1 MADSEIEHVRAALSS
16 HFGIEASEVKLLV
29 DAGSNPNHV
38 VTAASTG
45 QQFLVKALRS
55 RLGAWVA
62 ENARQITA
70 IAAHVASNGLPTPGP
85 IPTLAGGA
93 QIISV
98 GDDVE
103 VKITGEQGRV
113 TMSNGHAHKVCSKW
127 YLTEELKMRG
137 GFVAVVEGPADGEMT
152 HFVVLPWAV
161 GYVRADNLLAQ
172 SPAFASAVLQQ
183 IGSILAKLH
192 SLPLPDGLVLPRPEA
207 PGGHNLC
214 DIGTF
219 MECASDPASLF
230 PGQESEDAKWFRS
243 WLPNMVELWKDVPEP
258 TVLCHGDAYLDNVLA
273 KQGGDAPEDLSLLLI
288 DWEDSC
294 MTNPVADLAAC
305 AVGTCF
311 TLSLGGEGSE
321 DVAVE
326 MIKDRLIALVA
337 GYQQQR
343 LIPSAERALLRP
355 MMQACAWACGCFRYG
370 NFVAGDTGLKSR
382 KYRQLIEVTN
392 ILSDMGSE
400 FEALAFPG

>member
-1 MADSEIEHVRAALSS
+1 MADSEIDHVRAALRSQ
-16 HFGIEASEVKLLV
+16 FGIEASHIKLLV
-29 DAGSNPNHV
+29 DAGSNPNHS
-38 VTAASTG
+38 VTASTG

-62 ENARQITA
+62 DNARQITDV
-70 IAAHVASNGLPTPGP
+70 AAHVASHGLPTPGP
-85 IPTLAGGA
+85 IRTVAGSA
-93 QIISV
+93 HMVSV
-98 GDDVE
+98 GNEVE
-103 VKITGEQGRV
+103 VKGTNEQGKV
-113 TMSNGHAHKVCSKW
+113 TMTNGHAHKVCSKW
-127 YLTEELKMRG
+127 YLTEELNVRG
-137 GFVAVVEGPADGEMT
+137 GYVAVVEGPADGEMT

-161 GYVRADNLLAQ
+161 GYVRADSLLTQ
-172 SPAFASAVLQQ
+172 SPASASVVLQQ
-183 IGSILAKLH
+183 IGNILAKLH
-192 SLPLPDGLVLPRPEA
+192 SLPLPEGLALPRPEA

-243 WLPNMVELWKDVPEP
+243 WLPKIVELWKDVPEP
-258 TVLCHGDAYLDNVLA
+258 MVLCHGDAYLDNVLA
-273 KQGGDAPEDLSLLLI
+273 KQGEDLSLLLI

-326 MIKDRLIALVA
+326 MIKERLTALVA

-343 LIPSAERALLRP
+343 VIPRAERALLRP

-382 KYRQLIEVTN
+382 KYGQLIEVTN
-392 ILSDMGSE
+392 MLNDMGSD
-400 FEALAFPG
+400 FEALVFPGETL